1 MRTGGKIQL
10 NKITINKC
18 CLMETMRY
26 RATQSVRRPFQSASR
41 LYRTKLDLDFDNGV
55 SIQAIVVLFVCF
67 LGWVTWTQ
75 STAGHVPRRKTCCL
89 QLNYKRVCNFYIPK
103 IVITNKWKRGE
114 GEGVQDKSPRS
125 VKRYML

>member
-41 LYRTKLDLDFDNGV
+41 LYRTKLDLDLDLDNGV
-55 SIQAIVVLFVCF
+55 SIHAIVVFLFVF
-67 LGWVTWTQ
+67 GVGELEAVD
-75 STAGHVPRRKTCCL
+75 SRTCSEEKNMLSAVKLQTCL
-89 QLNYKRVCNFYIPK
+89 
-103 IVITNKWKRGE
+103 
-114 GEGVQDKSPRS
+114 
-125 VKRYML
+125 